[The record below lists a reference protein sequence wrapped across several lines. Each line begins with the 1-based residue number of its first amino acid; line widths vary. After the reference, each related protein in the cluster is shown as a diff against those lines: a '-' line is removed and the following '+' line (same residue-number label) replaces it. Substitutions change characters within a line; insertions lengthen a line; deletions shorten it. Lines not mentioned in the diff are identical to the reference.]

1 MIFIWKIS
9 RRYKSRGPQID
20 IPVICRKSYRSQ
32 KVDFSIDVVADFRT
46 FFEHVS
52 GLDFRQKRPEPFY
65 RFWQN
70 FDQIFTRFI
79 CIDFLGSLYF
89 HFLRLFK
96 TTFISLGYITLL
108 TLIFLHWTSS
118 SSIFSFILSLHSFFS
133 LRPFFFCLCVFFL
146 VSISN
151 IPTRT
156 TPIACTITNDVPDS
170 KLNFLIF

>member
-9 RRYKSRGPQID
+9 RRYKVEALKSTFQFMSEIVQITKSR
-20 IPVICRKSYRSQ
+20 R
-32 KVDFSIDVVADFRT
+32 ADFRP

-79 CIDFLGSLYF
+79 CIDFLGSIYF

-96 TTFISLGYITLL
+96 TTFISLGHVTLL

-133 LRPFFFCLCVFFL
+133 LRPFFFASAFFFL

>member
-9 RRYKSRGPQID
+9 RRYKVEPL
-20 IPVICRKSYRSQ
+20 KSTFQLYVGNRTDHKKSTFRSMLQ
-32 KVDFSIDVVADFRT
+32 LI
-46 FFEHVS
+46 FEHVS

-79 CIDFLGSLYF
+79 CIDFLGSIYF

-96 TTFISLGYITLL
+96 TTFISLGHITLL

-133 LRPFFFCLCVFFL
+133 LRPFFFASAFFFSFRFPIYLHERLRSL
-146 VSISN
+146 V
-151 IPTRT
+151 R
-156 TPIACTITNDVPDS
+156 
-170 KLNFLIF
+170 